1 MKISEMLRLYRILK
15 KSFDYSTRLSKSAKE
30 DEIRR
35 VISEIKN
42 KKPNKVS
49 DNVPIIIHE
58 GIYNTK
64 VDIIDGVIH
73 VSVND

>member
-1 MKISEMLRLYRILK
+1 MKISEIYRVYRISK
-15 KSFDYSTRLSKSAKE
+15 KPFDNSTRLTKAAKE
-30 DEIRR
+30 DEIRG
-35 VISEIKN
+35 VISKIKN

-49 DNVPIIIHE
+49 DNTPIIIHE